1 MGDKKMEYISL
12 NEAAKSTAYSQ
23 EYISLLCRE
32 GKMKGKKMGRNWF
45 TTKEWVKDYIEKMSE
60 KKNKKDNDMAS
71 QSNYQDNSSSF
82 LLLKKMMLATIVS
95 GFLVSG
101 FVFAQYFGTK
111 VHPEIQFQNLVLG
124 VSDGV
129 GSSIRGE
136 IISLSNDLN
145 FVKNKTTKFAD
156 EEVITFSNSINVV
169 ESEAI
174 ANDIIIKTPIF
185 VGESLASAGYYAP
198 LKFGELISGTV
209 HQTAN
214 QSGNILKKTFY
225 DAQPMINKI

>member
-1 MGDKKMEYISL
+1 MMVDKKMEYISL

-60 KKNKKDNDMAS
+60 KKNTLRQTQSDKKAQDKNVMVS
-71 QSNYQDNSSSF
+71 LSNHQDNNSSF
-82 LLLKKMMLATIVS
+82 LSLKKMMLATIVS

-111 VHPEIQFQNLVLG
+111 VNPEIEFQDLVLG

-129 GSSIRGE
+129 APVLRQTQDDIRGE
-136 IISLSNDLN
+136 IISLNNDLN
-145 FVKNKTTKFAD
+145 LVKNK
-156 EEVITFSNSINVV
+156 S
-169 ESEAI
+169 
-174 ANDIIIKTPIF
+174 
-185 VGESLASAGYYAP
+185 
-198 LKFGELISGTV
+198 
-209 HQTAN
+209 
-214 QSGNILKKTFY
+214 
-225 DAQPMINKI
+225 KICR